1 MNIPTP
7 YETALIDVLWEAIGA
22 ARYLSGVLVVTMDDL
37 RAIITEL
44 NDLQNTQGEE

>member
-7 YETALIDVLWEAIGA
+7 YETALIDVLWQAIGA

-37 RAIITEL
+37 RAIIAEL
-44 NDLQNTQGEE
+44 NDLHQAQREE